1 MKIATA
7 ITGIA
12 GIVALSHGELLLA
25 GICLTSCMLF
35 WLKSE

>member
-12 GIVALSHGELLLA
+12 GIA
-25 GICLTSCMLF
+25 GICFSAAVLF

>member
-25 GICLTSCMLF
+25 GIALTSSMLF